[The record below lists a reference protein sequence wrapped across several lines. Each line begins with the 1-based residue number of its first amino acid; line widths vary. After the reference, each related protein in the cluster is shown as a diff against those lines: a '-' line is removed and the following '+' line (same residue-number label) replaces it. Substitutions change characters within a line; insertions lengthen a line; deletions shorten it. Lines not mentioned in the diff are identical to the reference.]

1 MFIKL
6 EDTEGK
12 IVHIRACTISGYVDL
27 GETRV
32 VYFDNFAGGLGVVDT
47 LEKVEQLVTD
57 SYTTLKVI
65 EDVGDIADKIM
76 NLGKPKTQ
84 LFNDSN

>member
-1 MFIKL
+1 MFIKF

-32 VYFDNFAGGLGVVDT
+32 LYFDNFTGGLGVVDT
-47 LEKVEQLVTD
+47 IEEVEKKITD
-57 SYTTLKVI
+57 SYTTLEVI
-65 EDVGDIADKIM
+65 DDVGDIADKIM

-84 LFNDSN
+84 LLNDSN